1 MNGAPERRGFELTP
15 QIFVGF
21 ALLLIGTLFAID
33 TLGIAHTERYVQF
46 WPAIIVVFG
55 LLKLVQAR
63 GGPGLVAGGFWIV
76 VGSWLL
82 ADNLGFDVP
91 DVWEAWPVFLVFAG
105 LALIWQ
111 GLRRRS
117 EPRRPD
123 GESDAKIS
131 MLAIMAG
138 VTRRSVSKAFQGGE
152 ATAVMGGCE
161 IDLRQATLAPE
172 GATLDIFAFWGG
184 IEIRVPPGWHVDNRL
199 FALMAGAEDTTK
211 GGTTGGPRFTVRG
224 LVLMGG
230 VEIKN

>member
-1 MNGAPERRGFELTP
+1 MNGLPDRRGFELTP
-15 QIFVGF
+15 QIFVGL
-21 ALLLIGTLFAID
+21 ALILIGTLFALD
-33 TLGIAHTERYVQF
+33 TLGIAHTERYIGF
-46 WPAIIVVFG
+46 WPALVIAFG

-63 GGPGLVAGGFWIV
+63 GGPGFVAAAFWIV

-82 ADNLGFDVP
+82 IDNLGYEVP
-91 DVWEAWPVFLVFAG
+91 DFWEAWPALLVFAG
-105 LALIWQ
+105 LMLIWQ
-111 GLRRRS
+111 ALRRRS
-117 EPRRPD
+117 EPRRSD
-123 GESDAKIS
+123 ADSDAKIS

-138 VTRRSVSKAFQGGE
+138 VSRRNLSKAFQGGE

-184 IEIRVPPGWHVDNRL
+184 IEIRVPPGWQVDNRL

-211 GGTTGGPRFTVRG
+211 GGTTGGPRFTLRG